1 MNEGMAIAKYHVNNF
16 ESGILKEN
24 NNEIPSEPSVYLLPI
39 PIHPFLASSFDP
51 LAQTGPHLN

>member
-39 PIHPFLASSFDP
+39 PIHPFLTSSFD
-51 LAQTGPHLN
+51 HLGLIFL